1 MINFRPLRQTTVSPN
16 SENQYT
22 KIDNPVEEATSV
34 TLYNNSSVTTTKT
47 EITIKNTVQ
56 EEDSNCI
63 TVLDLY
69 CKVKTYC
76 DKIFFTSIS
85 EAQFVEMANQSL
97 KIFWSLKP
105 TKWNFTLS
113 DKLEIDISNQSCKYP
128 LPKDYYGLSIVG
140 VSQASE
146 CLQTKQVFSV
156 IPFPQFDTSPVG
168 YYVSIKQDYDR
179 DYLYWK
185 IPGINIDNFCNNNF
199 DNSLNKTI
207 KGKFYIRYY
216 TRPPLVKHMSDT
228 ICKLPIRWGG
238 GDILVQLIAQLAH
251 ASKGKA
257 YQTQANFNVILSE
270 LKKLD
275 EGLLPRNPIFNHQP
289 ANFRI
294 IRNF

>member
-1 MINFRPLRQTTVSPN
+1 MINLRTLRQTTTSPKPKN
-16 SENQYT
+16 EYV
-22 KIDNPVEEATSV
+22 KIDNPVEEATTV
-34 TLYNNSSVTTTKT
+34 TLYNNSSVTTANT
-47 EITIKNTVQ
+47 EVTIKNTID
-56 EEDSNCI
+56 EKDTNCI

-85 EAQFVEMANQSL
+85 EAQFVEMTNQAL

-113 DKLEIDISNQSCKYP
+113 DKLEIDLSSGNCKYA
-128 LPKDYYGLSIVG
+128 LPKDYYGISIVG

-146 CLQTKQVFSV
+146 CLQTKQVFTV
-156 IPFPQFDTSPVG
+156 IPFPQFDTTPPG
-168 YYVSIKQDYDR
+168 YYVSIKQDYDT

-185 IPGINIDNFCNNNF
+185 VPQINICNDSSYDYSCGPNV
-199 DNSLNKTI
+199 

-216 TRPPLVKHMSDT
+216 TRPPSVREMSDT

-238 GDILVQLIAQLAH
+238 EDILVQLIAQLAH
-251 ASKGKA
+251 ANKGKA
-257 YQTQANFNVILSE
+257 YQTQANFNIMLAE

-275 EGLLPRNPIFNHQP
+275 EGLLPRNPVFNHQP
-289 ANFRI
+289 ASFRLV
-294 IRNF
+294 RN